1 MYARLHAATVV
12 LSALLSI
19 GAFVSLVPDAWLNSP
34 VLGAVSAW
42 WPALALTTALQVV
55 FDYARSAVSA

>member
-12 LSALLSI
+12 LSALLSV
-19 GAFVSLVPDAWLNSP
+19 GALLTFVPDAWLGTPFLS
-34 VLGAVSAW
+34 AISAW

-55 FDYARSAVSA
+55 FDYVRSAASA